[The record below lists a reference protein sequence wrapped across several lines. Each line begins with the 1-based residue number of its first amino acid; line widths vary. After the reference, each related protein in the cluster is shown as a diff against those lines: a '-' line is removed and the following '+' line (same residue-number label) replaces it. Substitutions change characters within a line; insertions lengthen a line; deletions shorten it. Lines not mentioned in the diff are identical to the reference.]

1 MGLPSIHS
9 CLQTPSIAG
18 ATSTYAAGPCESGVA
33 GNPRPVA
40 RLDASPPPPSRPGER
55 FQLPP
60 PQAGGPFG
68 SPGQWPVWV
77 MVPPLALPPPRPVA
91 RLVDG
96 STVVGCHHPRPVA
109 RLGRGFPHPPAPCKT
124 YPAALLFR
132 GPSRPPGATWWPC
145 WPLPAPRRR
154 AYPGSPH
161 FSLRPSCRAG
171 TSRRSTPPW
180 HPCW

>member
-1 MGLPSIHS
+1 MGSPSIHS

-109 RLGRGFPHPPAPCKT
+109 SFTAESVSLIHAWSSGAVEASVLGAGVPATSIPL
-124 YPAALLFR
+124 ANL
-132 GPSRPPGATWWPC
+132 PG
-145 WPLPAPRRR
+145 
-154 AYPGSPH
+154 
-161 FSLRPSCRAG
+161 LRPAWRGVWSA
-171 TSRRSTPPW
+171 TPTLLDRCTMVTHAP
-180 HPCW
+180 PVTNLS